1 MFHEAVMKEVLK
13 LASLGGNLTI
23 PNPMVGAIVLDQ
35 NNQIIGRGFHH
46 KFGGAHAEIEALND
60 SKQDTNGG
68 SIYVNLEPCCH
79 YGRTPPCVDAIIKA
93 GLKRVVIGARDS
105 NPKVNGKAIGILQ
118 ENNIEVI
125 QDVLLEDCIYLN
137 RGFFKYINEDIP
149 WVTLKLAVTLN
160 GKIADYNG
168 KSRYISGEDALIL
181 THQLRAASSA
191 VMVGAKT
198 YLADYSQLNVRLVAC
213 SKQPTRIIL
222 DTNLLTLDALA
233 CDNHS
238 GTTILFYS
246 SNCPKP
252 LLKLSNVEYIP
263 IQNNSVNNQLNLTQV
278 LQEIKNI
285 ELNYLFC
292 EGGGNLASNL
302 LAQGLIDEIYWIIAP
317 YFLND
322 NLAINALN
330 ASHKQELANLPKLH
344 KYSTLNLGQDLLIHG
359 FTGSGLKYL
368 SF

>member
-1 MFHEAVMKEVLK
+1 MFHEDIMKEVLK

-23 PNPMVGAIVLDQ
+23 PNPLVGAMVLDQ
-35 NNQIIGRGFHH
+35 NNQIIGRGFHR
-46 KFGGAHAEIEALND
+46 KLGGAHAEIEALND
-60 SKQDTNGG
+60 SRQDTNGG
-68 SIYVNLEPCCH
+68 SIYVNLEPCSH

-105 NPKVNGKAIGILQ
+105 NPKVNGKTIRILQ

-125 QDVLLEDCIYLN
+125 QDVLLEECIYLN

-149 WVTLKLAVTLN
+149 WVTLKLAVTLD
-160 GKIADYNG
+160 GKIADFNG

-181 THQLRAASSA
+181 THQLRAKSSA

-198 YLADYSQLNVRLVAC
+198 YLADRSQLNVRLAVC
-213 SKQPTRIIL
+213 NKQPTRIIL
-222 DTNLLTLDALA
+222 DTNLLTLDVLA
-233 CDNHS
+233 CDYRS
-238 GTTILFYS
+238 GNTIVFYS
-246 SNCPKP
+246 SNCSKP

-263 IQNNSVNNQLNLTQV
+263 IQSNSVNNQLNLTQV

-285 ELNYLFC
+285 EINYLFC

-302 LAQGLIDEIYWIIAP
+302 LRQGLIDEIYWIIAP

-330 ASHKQELANLPKLH
+330 SSNQQELAKMLQLH
-344 KYSTLNLGQDLLIHG
+344 KFSTINLGQDLLVHG
-359 FTGSGLKYL
+359 FTASGLKYL
-368 SF
+368 N